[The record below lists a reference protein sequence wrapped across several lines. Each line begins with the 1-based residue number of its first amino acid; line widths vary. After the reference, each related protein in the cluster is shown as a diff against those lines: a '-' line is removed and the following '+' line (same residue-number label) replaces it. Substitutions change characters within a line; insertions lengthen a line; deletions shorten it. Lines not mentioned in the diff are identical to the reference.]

1 MEYAVAMNGEKP
13 HLLNMVDKK
22 TFVTYFSD
30 EWIQGAEENI
40 QKRRTT
46 VQCRKGANSLRFWAL
61 CPTLVLEKLVLFPE
75 GKEPPASYLGPTESY
90 RG

>member
-1 MEYAVAMNGEKP
+1 MKNVVNK
-13 HLLNMVDKK
+13 D

-46 VQCRKGANSLRFWAL
+46 VSLKKGENTLRFYAY
-61 CPTLVLEKLVLFPE
+61 CPTLVLEKLVLFKE
-75 GKEPPASYLGPTESY
+75 GKEPPSSFLGAVESY
-90 RG
+90 RQ